1 MTPWGLRFFILCPPH
16 SLLTAPVNMGTGEPL
31 QLAPVEN
38 AEGIQSLLDEHGL
51 EYTLN
56 GEFIRW
62 SVSNKRHPRNWPA
75 SRKIYDTGL
84 IIFLDLFTTSVSTAG
99 SSAADHARH
108 EYGIDKTLAIFLFV
122 SLSLLGQ
129 MIGGII
135 FPAWSEAFGR
145 KKLYIV
151 STGLYSVFCLIVGI
165 IPSLAAVVV
174 GRFFSG
180 FLSAIPAIVVAGSIE
195 DMYNSKD
202 RVWLIF
208 LWAIVANMGLALGP
222 IMSIYITVSL
232 SWRWVFRIAA
242 AVTALVT
249 ILLLFIHESR
259 PSSVL
264 EKEVEKIRQATGIT
278 TLKALNPD
286 HTPDLKTFVR
296 IGLFR
301 PIQLFFTEPIVFMVA
316 TMSAVA
322 FALIYLFTE
331 ALPPIYVSM
340 GFSDTSAYLP
350 FLAIC
355 IGLLSGML
363 TRIQDIRIIQK
374 YKDQNIPL
382 EPEHKLLGFSIGA
395 PILAGGCGASLVLIG
410 YAVNEFDS
418 VLAGYLADSYMG
430 YAASG
435 FAAVQLLRS
444 SMSAAFPLFAT
455 EMFEGL
461 GANVASSILAAFATF
476 FCVLPP
482 LFNRYGRRIRGRS
495 KFAKY
500 SLEVYRENGVDKNGY

>member
-1 MTPWGLRFFILCPPH
+1 MQVT
-16 SLLTAPVNMGTGEPL
+16 LLE
-31 QLAPVEN
+31 
-38 AEGIQSLLDEHGL
+38 EHGL
-51 EYTLN
+51 EFTPD
-56 GEFIRW
+56 GQSIRW
-62 SVSNKRHPRNWPA
+62 SVTNKRHPRNWSA

-84 IIFLDLFTTSVSTAG
+84 VIFLDLFTTSVSTAG

-108 EYGIDKTLAIFLFV
+108 EFGIGKTLAIFLFV
-122 SLSLLGQ
+122 SLSLFGQ
-129 MIGGII
+129 MFGGII

-145 KKLYIV
+145 KKLYII
-151 STGLYSVFCLIVGI
+151 STGLYSIFCLIVGLA
-165 IPSLAAVVV
+165 PTLAAVVV

-222 IMSIYITVSL
+222 IMSIYITVAL

-242 AVTALVT
+242 VVTAIVT
-249 ILLLFIHESR
+249 LLLFGIRESR

-264 EKEVEKIRQATGIT
+264 EKEVSKIREQSGIQ
-278 TLKALNPD
+278 TLRALNPD
-286 HTPDLKTFVR
+286 HTPDLMTFIR

-316 TMSAVA
+316 IMSAVA

-331 ALPPIYVSM
+331 ALPPIYKSM
-340 GFSDTSAYLP
+340 GFSATSSYLP
-350 FLAIC
+350 FIAIC
-355 IGLLSGML
+355 VGLLSGML

-374 YKDQNIPL
+374 YKEQCVPL

-395 PILAGGCGASLVLIG
+395 PILAGGLWWFAWTIPPLVTNVHWLVSAAALVLIG

-444 SMSAAFPLFAT
+444 SMSAVFPLFAT

-461 GANVASSILAAFATF
+461 GANVAASILAAFATL
-476 FCVLPP
+476 FCIIPP
-482 LFNRYGRRIRGRS
+482 LFTRYGKRIRSRS

-500 SLEVYRENGVDKNGY
+500 SLQVYRENGVDKNGY